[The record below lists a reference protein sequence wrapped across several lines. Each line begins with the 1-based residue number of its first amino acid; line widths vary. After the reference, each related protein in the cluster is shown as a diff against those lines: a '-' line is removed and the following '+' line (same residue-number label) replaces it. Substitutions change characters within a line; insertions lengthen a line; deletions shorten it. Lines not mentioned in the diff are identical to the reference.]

1 MGGSTRR
8 KTRMFGFSLKG
19 FCKVHKSKRV
29 CEIRINVAKHKKEEE
44 NKNKI
49 KNKKRGSILQR
60 EKREYKSMPHKFS
73 QKEKEKKWS
82 ECVS

>member
-29 CEIRINVAKHKKEEE
+29 CEIRINVAKHKKERRI
-44 NKNKI
+44 KI
-49 KNKKRGSILQR
+49 K
-60 EKREYKSMPHKFS
+60 
-73 QKEKEKKWS
+73 
-82 ECVS
+82 

>member
-44 NKNKI
+44 NKNK
-49 KNKKRGSILQR
+49 KRGSVLQR
-60 EKREYKSMPHKFS
+60 EQREYKSMPHKRKS
-73 QKEKEKKWS
+73 EKLQ
-82 ECVS
+82 

>member
-1 MGGSTRR
+1 MKPREEKRIFCMGGSTRR

-44 NKNKI
+44 NKK
-49 KNKKRGSILQR
+49 
-60 EKREYKSMPHKFS
+60 
-73 QKEKEKKWS
+73 
-82 ECVS
+82 